1 MSTET
6 NPVAQYKTL
15 GGATITIAEQSGV
28 YWVEHPT
35 EHGVR
40 CNGCDETHV
49 ETWGFDAHHDEFGEG
64 PQPNF
69 DPTGGEYA
77 LPAARRWAQSHAE
90 TCRALPTT

>member
-6 NPVAQYKTL
+6 KTVAQYKTL
-15 GGATITIAEQSGV
+15 GGAIVTIAEQSGV

-49 ETWGFDAHHDEFGEG
+49 ETWGYDAWHDEFGTG

-69 DPTGGEYA
+69 DATGESA
-77 LPAARRWAQSHAE
+77 LPAAREWAQAHAE
-90 TCRALPTT
+90 ICRALPTA